1 MKAKDS
7 IFIIL
12 TIVLLGL
19 FGITI
24 SENLKSLSFDA
35 TVTEPRLQKEKK
47 IEDIDGV
54 SRILTRLEEI
64 GLKPREAKY
73 YRVIE

>member
-1 MKAKDS
+1 MKARDS

-24 SENLKSLSFDA
+24 SGNLKSLSFNA
-35 TVTEPRLQKEKK
+35 TITESGLQEEKK
-47 IEDIDGV
+47 IEDTDGA
-54 SRILTRLEEI
+54 SRILIRLEEM
-64 GLKPREAKY
+64 GLEPREAKY
-73 YRVIE
+73 YRVTE